1 MLQWV
6 IPTGSEVYTWLP
18 SPENSRARTKLFY
31 GIGDLGNAVVN
42 SAIQFFLMKFYT
54 DGALVLPALA
64 GNALLIG
71 KIWDAIND
79 PLFGWLTDRTKSRF
93 GKRRVFMIF
102 GAVPLAIAIALLW
115 YVPTADRLWT
125 FVWIAATFILFD
137 TAWTLTNVP
146 YYALTSELTDDY
158 DERSS
163 LTTYRMVM
171 AVPAYLV
178 GAALTPV
185 IVGLFALQRTG
196 YAYIGIAY
204 GILAGVVLLVSASGF
219 RERADRV
226 VAAPEASPFKS
237 FALALKN
244 RPFVWLC
251 ATYFVLNLSFA
262 FIKVLMAYYV
272 QYQLLMTAQISL
284 VMGLLLICVTI
295 SLPMW
300 QWLSR
305 KMDKGPAYAIGM
317 GVGALAVMLTFFLPH
332 GSTPLIYIISAL
344 AGFGF
349 AANWIFPWAMV
360 ADVADYDRLETGQQ
374 RSGMYYGVWGLATKL
389 SEALAL
395 AAVGWILTGFGYIP
409 NIEQT
414 AHALLGIRMFFGLV
428 PAVCILVALPL
439 LVRYPITRR
448 THAVVRQK
456 LDAREKQAEGLDAVL
471 QVVKP

>member
-1 MLQWV
+1 MAEQQSAGKLR
-6 IPTGSEVYTWLP
+6 T
-18 SPENSRARTKLFY
+18 RTKIFY

-54 DGALVLPALA
+54 DAALVLPALA

-79 PLFGWLTDRTKSRF
+79 PLFGWLTDKTKSRF

-115 YVPTADRLWT
+115 FVPPMNRVWT
-125 FVWIAATFILFD
+125 FVWIAVTFTLFD
-137 TAWTLTNVP
+137 TLWTLTNVP

-178 GAALTPV
+178 GAALTPA

-196 YAYIGIAY
+196 YAFIGIAY
-204 GILAGVVLLVSASGF
+204 GILAAAVLLISAAGF
-219 RERADRV
+219 RERTGLV
-226 VAAPEASPFKS
+226 VSQPEPLPWRS
-237 FALALKN
+237 LGIALKN

-251 ATYFVLNLSFA
+251 ATYFVVNISFA
-262 FIKVLMAYYV
+262 FIKILMAYYV
-272 QYQLLMTAQISL
+272 EYQLLMKAEISL
-284 VMGLLLICVTI
+284 VMGLMLICVTI
-295 SLPMW
+295 SLPFW
-300 QWLSR
+300 QWLGR

-317 GVGALAVMLTFFLPH
+317 AVGALAVMLTFFLPH
-332 GSTPLIYIISAL
+332 ATTPLIYLVSVL

-349 AANWIFPWAMV
+349 SAQWIFPWAMV
-360 ADVADYDRLETGQQ
+360 ADVADYDRVETGQQ
-374 RSGMYYGVWGLATKL
+374 RSGMYYGVWGLATKI

-395 AAVGWILTGFGYIP
+395 AAVGWILTGFGYVP
-409 NIEQT
+409 NVEQT
-414 AHALLGIRMFFGLV
+414 PHALLGIRLFFGLV
-428 PAVCILVALPL
+428 PAACILVALPFL
-439 LVRYPITRR
+439 FKYPITRKS
-448 THAVVRQK
+448 HAEVRRK
-456 LDAREKQAEGLDAVL
+456 LEAMDKAAGDDEPARPL
-471 QVVKP
+471 